1 MADFSGGDPLI
12 YRETQRTEQYD
23 LKQLNQ
29 PAFVSALEHNGYVFF
44 FFREVAMEYM
54 NCGKTIYSRVARVCK
69 NDKGGPY
76 KFIDRWTS
84 FLKTRLNCS
93 VPGEYPFYFDEIREY
108 IFLSLNYWFHYF
120 SIIFAEATSKIIEGI
135 YNNKD
140 KRQSIIYAVFT
151 TPTNAIPGSAI
162 CAFKVD
168 DIMEAFEG
176 RFKTQKDST
185 SNWLPV
191 PPEAVPE
198 PRPGKCVDDSRTLP
212 SSSVNFIK
220 THTLMDQSANAMFGG
235 PLLTRVNLKHRF
247 TAITVDPQILSM
259 NGNTYDVI
267 FVGTD
272 DGRVIKFVNVVSM
285 NDTEQVEP
293 VVITET
299 QALPHGM
306 PIKELTVS
314 SNTQTLIVVGTG
326 HIVSIPLH
334 HCSKIVRCRDCF
346 NLQDPYCVWDI
357 NNHECTS
364 LITNPNIHSNPDG
377 FIQNMSGVDGIDLC
391 KKYGDSAGNWI
402 DPPPPIV
409 IQSTRGTVSSVG
421 RMPSHVSYDN
431 EITVTSIDGVELT
444 NQINSIHKTHI
455 DPLSKERI
463 GGAGGAEAAEQRVH
477 LGNPSIITMMCIL
490 FVVGLFIG
498 FCVAKMKWLLSLCDR
513 EHHNTINA

>member
-1 MADFSGGDPLI
+1 MADFSGADPLI
-12 YRETQRTEQYD
+12 YREPQRTEQYD

-76 KFIDRWTS
+76 KFNERWTS

-93 VPGEYPFYFDEIREY
+93 VGGEYPFYFDELRECP
-108 IFLSLNYWFHYF
+108 FLLQSPWKCF
-120 SIIFAEATSKIIEGI
+120 SNVITLFTEATSKIIEGL
-135 YNNKD
+135 YNSGD

-151 TPTNAIPGSAI
+151 TPTNAIPGSAV

-176 RFKTQKDST
+176 RFKTQKDPT

-191 PPEAVPE
+191 APETVPE

-212 SSSVNFIK
+212 PISVNFIK
-220 THTLMDQSANAMFGG
+220 THTLMDQSVPAMFGS

-272 DGRVIKFVNVVSM
+272 DGRVIKFVNTIST

-314 SNTQTLIVVGTG
+314 SKTQTLIVVGTG
-326 HIVSIPLH
+326 HIISIPLH
-334 HCSKIVRCRDCF
+334 HCSKLARCRDCF

-364 LITNPNIHSNPDG
+364 LLTNPNIHTNPDG
-377 FIQNMSGVDGIDLC
+377 FIQNMSGTDDIDLC
-391 KKYGDSAGNWI
+391 KKYGDSGNWI

-421 RMPSHVSYDN
+421 RMPPHVAYDN
-431 EITVTSIDGVELT
+431 EITVTSIEGGELI
-444 NQINSIHKTHI
+444 NRINSIQKTGI
-455 DPLSKERI
+455 DPEHI
-463 GGAGGAEAAEQRVH
+463 GGAGGAETAEQRVH
-477 LGNPSIITMMCIL
+477 LGSPSIITLMCIL
-490 FVVGLFIG
+490 FVFGLFIG
-498 FCVAKMKWLLSLCDR
+498 FCVAKMKWILSLCYR